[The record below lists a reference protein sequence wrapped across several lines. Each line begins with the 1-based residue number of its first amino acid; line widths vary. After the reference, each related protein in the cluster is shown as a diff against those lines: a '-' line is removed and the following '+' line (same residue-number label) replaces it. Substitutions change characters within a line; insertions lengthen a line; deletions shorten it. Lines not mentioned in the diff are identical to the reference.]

1 MWRSFKN
8 HSPVLVQ
15 YTKDFDKRES
25 MAKVSILNV
34 IHIYLVDES
43 RFAGNAVGIGLPLQ
57 RNHVYYVL

>member
-43 RFAGNAVGIGLPLQ
+43 YILLHTFLDRKSV
-57 RNHVYYVL
+57 V

>member
-1 MWRSFKN
+1 M
-8 HSPVLVQ
+8 LVQ

-43 RFAGNAVGIGLPLQ
+43 YILLHTFLEE
-57 RNHVYYVL
+57 